1 MCVCVCVCVCVCACA
16 CVCVRERE
24 RGAVYSL
31 NYLDRGRNNGMH
43 SVSVADGEI
52 WVWDGG

>member
-1 MCVCVCVCVCVCACA
+1 MSVCECVCERERQ
-16 CVCVRERE
+16 RERE
-24 RGAVYSL
+24 REAVYSL

-52 WVWDGG
+52 RVWDGG